1 MHSLRTAY
9 EDEPLN
15 KSALFSHADLL
26 RDPHAKIP
34 LSSLF
39 FLSFPLPLPFT
50 PHSLS
55 LPTPHPPSPTLPLL
69 STLSP
74 IHTPS
79 RRRCSWAKAAAVGL
93 GDGRRGWEGSQRW
106 RRRKGW
112 IQSPLPPPTHVD
124 PPAVEMGLADPMVAA
139 TGGQWKRC
147 CHRQWRREDEDD
159 DDGDERILGL
169 GLGFQSRFSIFGI
182 FYCIFSFR
190 SGGVKCPH
198 VNKNQFLHAGDMWFL
213 YHMQNMFFVDTWT
226 QAGHRKKSNI

>member
-26 RDPHAKIP
+26 RDPHTKIP

-55 LPTPHPPSPTLPLL
+55 LPTAHPPSPTLPLL

-93 GDGRRGWEGSQRW
+93 GDGRRGREGSQRW

-112 IQSPLPPPTHVD
+112 IQSPLPPPRMWIHRRWRWD
-124 PPAVEMGLADPMVAA
+124 WRIRWWQQREDNENGAA
-139 TGGQWKRC
+139 TGS
-147 CHRQWRREDEDD
+147 D
-159 DDGDERILGL
+159 DERTKMMTTVTRGFLG
-169 GLGFQSRFSIFGI
+169 
-182 FYCIFSFR
+182 
-190 SGGVKCPH
+190 
-198 VNKNQFLHAGDMWFL
+198 
-213 YHMQNMFFVDTWT
+213 
-226 QAGHRKKSNI
+226 